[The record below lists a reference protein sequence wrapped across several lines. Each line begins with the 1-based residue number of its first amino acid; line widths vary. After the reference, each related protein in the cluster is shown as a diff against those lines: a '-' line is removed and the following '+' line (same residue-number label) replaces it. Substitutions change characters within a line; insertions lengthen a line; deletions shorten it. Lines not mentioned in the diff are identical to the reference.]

1 MPLYDLVCIL
11 RATAPRK
18 AVAEVLRRAATTVLD
33 ANGVVTDIKNYGTR
47 ALAYDIKRSGELHSQ
62 ARGLRVAAR
71 ARRAAAAAGVQ
82 GWRVGAAAPRAA
94 PRCRLASRGRAL
106 TGLGRRRAGPV
117 CAAVVRHVAQDAE
130 LDGAQLAHR

>member
-62 ARGLRVAAR
+62 ARGLR
-71 ARRAAAAAGVQ
+71 
-82 GWRVGAAAPRAA
+82 GAASAR
-94 PRCRLASRGRAL
+94 
-106 TGLGRRRAGPV
+106 
-117 CAAVVRHVAQDAE
+117 
-130 LDGAQLAHR
+130 